1 MSSKSTRY
9 RATSYGGEEAWAK
22 ENWPREFRLNSPTYF
37 PQQLDPSNLGDI
49 FKPRAKSTEG
59 IHSLMFR
66 TVSRRLRVA
75 PQLLQAQRQSTTRS
89 ICSQS
94 TRPASQPG
102 YNNVKPLASPYFPRP
117 RYLTYAQRLRMN
129 YREASKGIFRK
140 NPVMLPLAIISLIGG
155 LCLFTYISYV
165 ELTQVA
171 PQYHNFP
178 QPVAESLRS
187 AIYYTEIDLN
197 PIKAL
202 NSYKEALR
210 RALDLGMHPFSDEVM
225 GIKLQVAL
233 MLEKAGLVKASIE
246 VLERTRTETMKWIE
260 EGRAEEAAA
269 EKKDAKSPATAKA
282 TPDNVQIKEGAIEEA
297 EEELKK
303 MREFEA
309 RQRDKALKKVVGMEM
324 KLAELYSSDHIQEDK
339 KAEAAQV
346 AAVELC
352 LKEMHRR
359 QKLGLPVGGGSG
371 DANSDAWLNM
381 SEIATALAELAST
394 YTAKDRHELAMP
406 LYLRALELLRV
417 AEGDSPSCKQVTLLN
432 DVASAMA
439 GQAQLPAS
447 PRAEKQAISR
457 EQTAEAARLWAQK
470 SLDVAARIQPPV
482 RDEECDITCVVATY
496 NLGEIAE
503 LQNKPDVAKQRYIE
517 ARSLASGLGYED
529 GVAMAD
535 AALKRF
541 SKK

>member
-1 MSSKSTRY
+1 
-9 RATSYGGEEAWAK
+9 
-22 ENWPREFRLNSPTYF
+22 
-37 PQQLDPSNLGDI
+37 
-49 FKPRAKSTEG
+49 
-59 IHSLMFR
+59 MFR
-66 TVSRRLRVA
+66 TASRRISSA
-75 PQLLQAQRQSTTRS
+75 PRLLPAQRQPTIRS
-89 ICSQS
+89 ICNQN
-94 TRPASQPG
+94 TRPGSQPR
-102 YNNVKPLASPYFPRP
+102 YKNVKSLANSSFPRS

-140 NPVMLPLAIISLIGG
+140 NPVMLPLAIISVIGG

-187 AIYYTEIDLN
+187 AVYYTEIDLN

-233 MLEKAGLVKASIE
+233 MLEKAGLVKASVE

-260 EGRAEEAAA
+260 EGRAA
-269 EKKDAKSPATAKA
+269 ETPAGKEDAKLSASAKA
-282 TPDNVQIKEGAIEEA
+282 TPDNVQIKDGAIQEA

-303 MREFEA
+303 MQAFEA

-381 SEIATALAELAST
+381 TEIATALAELAST

-439 GQAQLPAS
+439 GQVQLPAS
-447 PRAEKQAISR
+447 RRAEKQAISR
-457 EQTAEAARLWAQK
+457 EQTIEAARQWAQK

-496 NLGEIAE
+496 NLGELAE

-517 ARSLASGLGYED
+517 AKSLASGLGYED